1 MNQTCSCVQTFHLF
15 TPHFL
20 LFCKTEIFKSMFTV
34 KMTDTSG
41 AVVNQEDTLMQNANN
56 TASSNTGNMS
66 NVLAHIAQLE
76 QKIEA
81 LSNQNKQ
88 LNVELEQK
96 DTRIK
101 NLSEKTQEAMQSF
114 AETLLKKWV
123 DACETKN
130 PEVKEDF
137 INGVN
142 NIIKNSDETNGVWQM
157 MVAASSLHERQ
168 EHDLEKLRLENTELK
183 TRVDNLYSD
192 SSSRIDTRAN
202 LAGSKRGAET
212 QLDRSDVSRGNET
225 EFASMWDD
233 FAKSMSHF

>member
-1 MNQTCSCVQTFHLF
+1 
-15 TPHFL
+15 
-20 LFCKTEIFKSMFTV
+20 
-34 KMTDTSG
+34 MTDTSS
-41 AVVNQEDTLMQNANN
+41 AVVDDPLASASANAAN
-56 TASSNTGNMS
+56 GNMT

-76 QKIEA
+76 AKIETLNSTNRDLA
-81 LSNQNKQ
+81 LQ
-88 LNVELEQK
+88 LEQK

-130 PEVKEDF
+130 PTVKEDF

-168 EHDLEKLRLENTELK
+168 EHDLEKLRVENSELK
-183 TRVDNLYSD
+183 TKVDNLYSD
-192 SSSRIDTRAN
+192 SSSRVDSSRVGN
-202 LAGSKRGAET
+202 KRQADN
-212 QLDRSDVSRGNET
+212 QLDRQDVAAENNSTNEI
-225 EFASMWDD
+225 ASMWDD
-233 FAKSMSHF
+233 FANSMSRF

>member
-1 MNQTCSCVQTFHLF
+1 
-15 TPHFL
+15 
-20 LFCKTEIFKSMFTV
+20 
-34 KMTDTSG
+34 MTDTSS
-41 AVVNQEDTLMQNANN
+41 AVVDDPLASASANAAN
-56 TASSNTGNMS
+56 GNMT

-76 QKIEA
+76 AKIETLNSTNRDLA
-81 LSNQNKQ
+81 LQ
-88 LNVELEQK
+88 LEQK

-130 PEVKEDF
+130 PTVKEDF

-168 EHDLEKLRLENTELK
+168 EHDLEKLRVENSELK
-183 TRVDNLYSD
+183 TLSL
-192 SSSRIDTRAN
+192 I
-202 LAGSKRGAET
+202 
-212 QLDRSDVSRGNET
+212 
-225 EFASMWDD
+225 
-233 FAKSMSHF
+233 HI

>member
-1 MNQTCSCVQTFHLF
+1 
-15 TPHFL
+15 
-20 LFCKTEIFKSMFTV
+20 
-34 KMTDTSG
+34 MTDTSS
-41 AVVNQEDTLMQNANN
+41 AVVDDPLASASANAAN
-56 TASSNTGNMS
+56 GNMT

-76 QKIEA
+76 AKIETLNSNNRDLA
-81 LSNQNKQ
+81 LQ
-88 LNVELEQK
+88 LEQK

-130 PEVKEDF
+130 PAVKEDF

-168 EHDLEKLRLENTELK
+168 EHDLEKLRVENSELK
-183 TRVDNLYSD
+183 TKVDNLYSIPRLAD
-192 SSSRIDTRAN
+192 SSRVGN
-202 LAGSKRGAET
+202 KRQADN
-212 QLDRSDVSRGNET
+212 QLDRQDVAAENNSTNEI
-225 EFASMWDD
+225 ASMWDD
-233 FAKSMSHF
+233 FANSMSRF

>member
-1 MNQTCSCVQTFHLF
+1 
-15 TPHFL
+15 
-20 LFCKTEIFKSMFTV
+20 
-34 KMTDTSG
+34 MTDTSS
-41 AVVNQEDTLMQNANN
+41 AVVDDPLASASANAAN
-56 TASSNTGNMS
+56 GNMT

-76 QKIEA
+76 AKIETLNSNNRDLA
-81 LSNQNKQ
+81 LQ
-88 LNVELEQK
+88 LEQK

-130 PEVKEDF
+130 PAVKEDF

-168 EHDLEKLRLENTELK
+168 EHDLEKLRVENSELK
-183 TRVDNLYSD
+183 TKVDNLYSD
-192 SSSRIDTRAN
+192 SSSRVDSSRVGN
-202 LAGSKRGAET
+202 KRQADN
-212 QLDRSDVSRGNET
+212 QLDRQDVAAENNSTNEI
-225 EFASMWDD
+225 ASMWDD
-233 FAKSMSHF
+233 FANSMSRF

>member
-1 MNQTCSCVQTFHLF
+1 
-15 TPHFL
+15 
-20 LFCKTEIFKSMFTV
+20 
-34 KMTDTSG
+34 MTDTSG
-41 AVVNQEDTLMQNANN
+41 AVVNNEDTIMQNA
-56 TASSNTGNMS
+56 TAAGTSTGNMS

-81 LSNQNKQ
+81 LSNQNKE
-88 LNVELEQK
+88 LNVQLEQK

-130 PEVKEDF
+130 PAVKEDF

-168 EHDLEKLRLENTELK
+168 EHDLEKLRHENSELK

-192 SSSRIDTRAN
+192 SSSRIDSRVT
-202 LAGSKRGAET
+202 GSKRIAET
-212 QLDRSDVSRGNET
+212 QLDRNDVEKTTCNEIV
-225 EFASMWDD
+225 SMWDD
-233 FAKSMSHF
+233 FASNMRNF

>member
-1 MNQTCSCVQTFHLF
+1 
-15 TPHFL
+15 
-20 LFCKTEIFKSMFTV
+20 
-34 KMTDTSG
+34 MTDTSS
-41 AVVNQEDTLMQNANN
+41 AVVDDPLASASANAAN
-56 TASSNTGNMS
+56 GNMT

-76 QKIEA
+76 AKIETLNSTNRDLA
-81 LSNQNKQ
+81 LQ
-88 LNVELEQK
+88 LEQK

-130 PEVKEDF
+130 PAVKEDF

-168 EHDLEKLRLENTELK
+168 EHDLEKLRVENSELK
-183 TRVDNLYSD
+183 TKVDNLYSD
-192 SSSRIDTRAN
+192 SSSRVDSSRVGN
-202 LAGSKRGAET
+202 KRQADN
-212 QLDRSDVSRGNET
+212 QLDRQDVAAENNSTNEI
-225 EFASMWDD
+225 ASMWDD
-233 FAKSMSHF
+233 FANSMSRF

>member
-1 MNQTCSCVQTFHLF
+1 MTIQ
-15 TPHFL
+15 
-20 LFCKTEIFKSMFTV
+20 
-34 KMTDTSG
+34 MTDTSS
-41 AVVNQEDTLMQNANN
+41 AVVNNDDPLASSGNGANANG
-56 TASSNTGNMS
+56 SNGNMT

-76 QKIEA
+76 AKIENLNA
-81 LSNQNKQ
+81 SNRDLTQQ
-88 LNVELEQK
+88 LEQK

-123 DACETKN
+123 DACETKS
-130 PEVKEDF
+130 PAVKEDF

-192 SSSRIDTRAN
+192 PSSRTDASRVGN
-202 LAGSKRGAET
+202 KRHAEG
-212 QLDRSDVSRGNET
+212 QLDRHDVEDSKINRSEI
-225 EFASMWDD
+225 ASMWDD
-233 FAKSMSHF
+233 FASSMSRF